1 MNKCSEC
8 TSNANWKCI
17 SCNVLLCDMHKRT
30 HCDDERE
37 HNIIKLKIRVPEEIK
52 QKALDSVSA
61 KIRLIDQFS
70 NQIIKS
76 SEIIVEQ
83 LSSISKAILGKLEE
97 QRKKYLQIVS
107 LLDT

>member
-8 TSNANWKCI
+8 ASNASWKCI
-17 SCNVLLCDMHKRT
+17 LCNTLLCSVHKRT
-30 HCDDERE
+30 HCDDEQE
-37 HNIIKLKIRVPEEIK
+37 HSLIKLKLRVSEEIK

-83 LSSISKAILGKLEE
+83 LSNISKAILGKLEE
-97 QRKKYLQIVS
+97 Q
-107 LLDT
+107 